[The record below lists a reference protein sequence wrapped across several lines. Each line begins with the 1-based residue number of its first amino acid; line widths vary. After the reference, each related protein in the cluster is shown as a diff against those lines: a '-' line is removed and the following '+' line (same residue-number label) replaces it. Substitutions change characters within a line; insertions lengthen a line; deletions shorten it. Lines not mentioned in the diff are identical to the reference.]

1 MNPPLLSTA
10 TRYFM
15 EVVRTGSI
23 TDAAQAV
30 HVAPSAVSRQVA
42 KLEESLG
49 CPLFERQS
57 RGMALTEAGERLA
70 AWVHRAQQ
78 DTERVADEVRGLA
91 GLRAG
96 RVHVACTEGFAA
108 GFMPQVMATFRQA
121 HPGTSIHLRVG
132 SPDDVSRWLL
142 RGEAEVG
149 LKFAVSP
156 QKGLKVA
163 HARRSPV
170 VAVAAPP
177 HPLARH
183 RRISLAELVRHPL
196 ALPDAGTTVRQA
208 LDAGCSQQSLH
219 YEVIYS
225 GNFPALL
232 ALALQGEA
240 PTLASELSV
249 AHAVRA
255 GQLVAIAVEQPVFA
269 ARQAQLLLADGAEP
283 GALLAAFVRHTVA
296 ALDKAVPPLRKPAE
310 KRRGS

>member
-23 TDAAQAV
+23 TAAAQAA
-30 HVAPSAVSRQVA
+30 HVAPSAVSRQVT

-49 CPLFERQS
+49 CALFERQA
-57 RGMALTEAGERLA
+57 RGMTLTEAGDRLA

-91 GLRAG
+91 GVRAG
-96 RVHVACTEGFAA
+96 RVQVACTEGFAA
-108 GFMPQVMATFRQA
+108 GFMPGVMAGFRA
-121 HPGTSIHLRVG
+121 LHPGTSIHLRVG
-132 SPDDVSRWLL
+132 TPDEVSRWLL
-142 RGEAEVG
+142 RGEVEVG
-149 LKFAVSP
+149 LKFAVAP

-163 HARRSPV
+163 HARRSPPVV
-170 VAVAAPP
+170 VASPSHPVA
-177 HPLARH
+177 RQ
-183 RRISLAELVRHPL
+183 RRITLAELVRHPL

-232 ALALQGEA
+232 ALAIRGEA
-240 PTLASELSV
+240 PTLASELAV

-255 GQLVAIAVEQPVFA
+255 GELVAVMVEQPAFA
-269 ARQAQLLLADGAEP
+269 ARQAQLLLADDAEP
-283 GALLAAFVRHTVA
+283 GALLAAFVEHTAA
-296 ALDKAVPPLRKPAE
+296 ALDQAVAPRQRPPQ
-310 KRRGS
+310 KRPGR